1 MKKNK
6 MNEKKNEMI
15 IFVLS
20 FNFNTN
26 KISTQLFYFIVFNT
40 LISRIFYFF
49 IFQKINL
56 NFKNSIS
63 FSLSIKQN
71 FFNKF
76 TKFKCIILMH
86 YQ

>member
-6 MNEKKNEMI
+6 INEKINKII

-20 FNFNTN
+20 FNFNTS

-40 LISRIFYFF
+40 LTSRNFYFL
-49 IFQKINL
+49 IFQKNNF

-63 FSLSIKQN
+63 FSLFTKQN

-76 TKFKCIILMH
+76 TKFECIILMY